1 MDLTKFTERARG
13 FVQSA
18 QSIAVREDHQ
28 RLEPLHMLKALMDDR
43 EGFAANLIT
52 RSGGDAAQLSAQI
65 EQAFAKLPKVSGGS
79 SQMILDTSTA
89 KVLSEAEKL
98 AEKAKDQFV
107 TVERIL
113 TALAVVRSSAKEV
126 LVVAK
131 VSAQNLNSAINDLR
145 KGRTADSASAEDS
158 YEALEKYAQDLT
170 AAAEAGKIDPIIG
183 RDEEIRRSMQ
193 VLSRRTK
200 NNPVLI
206 GEPGVGKTAIAEG
219 MALRIINGDVP
230 ESLRNKRLMALDMGA
245 LIAGAKYRG
254 EFEERLK
261 SILTEVSAAAGEVI
275 LFIDEMHT
283 LVGAGKSEGA
293 MDAAN
298 LIKPA
303 LARGE
308 LHCIGAT
315 TLDEYRK
322 YVEKDAALARRF
334 QPVLISEPTVD
345 DTVSILRGIKE
356 KYELHHGVR
365 ITDSALVSAA
375 TLSNRYITDR
385 FLPDKAIDLVDEAA
399 SRLRMQVDS
408 KPEELDALDREILQ
422 KQIEAEALRTEKDKA
437 SKDRLEAL
445 EKDLSE
451 LQDKST
457 TMTAQWQAERDKL
470 AGARDL
476 KEQLDRARAD
486 LELAKRDGNLARAG
500 ELSYGVIPQLEKI
513 LADAEMADSQGMM
526 VEEAVDPEQ
535 IAHVVERWTG
545 IPMAKM
551 LEGEREK
558 LLRMEDALQQRVIGQ
573 SPAVRAVANAVRR
586 ARAGLND
593 ENRPLGSFLFLGP
606 TGVGKTELT
615 KAVAN
620 FLFDDDGAMVRIDMS
635 EFMEKHAVARL
646 IGAPPGYV
654 GYDEGGVL
662 TEAVRRRPYQ
672 VVLFDEVEKAHPDV
686 FNVLLQVLDDGVLT
700 DGQGRTVD
708 FKQTLIILTSNLGSQ
723 ALSELPQSAD
733 SATAKRDVMDAVRS
747 HFRPEFLNRLDE
759 IIIFDRLSRED
770 MTGIVSVQLQLLYN
784 RLSSRKIMLS
794 LSDAA
799 CKWLA
804 DEGYD
809 PVFGARPLKRVIQR
823 ALQDPLAEMILAG
836 DITEGDT
843 LAVDASTEGLI
854 IGDRLSQSNQNPPDE
869 AVLH

>member
-1 MDLTKFTERARG
+1 MDLEKFTERSRG
-13 FVQSA
+13 FIQAA
-18 QSIAVREDHQ
+18 QTIAMRESHQ
-28 RLEPLHMLKALMDDR
+28 RLAPEHLLKALMDDDQ
-43 EGFAANLIT
+43 GLASNLIK
-52 RSGGDAAQLSAQI
+52 SAGGAPDRVVEAVDAAL
-65 EQAFAKLPKVSGGS
+65 AKIPKVSGDAG
-79 SQMILDTSTA
+79 QTYLDQQTA
-89 KVLSEAEKL
+89 KVLDEAAKI
-98 AEKAKDQFV
+98 AEKAGDSFV
-107 TVERIL
+107 PVERIL
-113 TALAVVRSSAKEV
+113 TALAVVKSKAKDALDAGAV
-126 LVVAK
+126 T
-131 VSAQNLNSAINDLR
+131 AQKLNGAINDLR
-145 KGRTADSASAEDS
+145 KGRTADTASAEEGYD
-158 YEALEKYAQDLT
+158 ALKKYARDLT
-170 AAAEAGKIDPIIG
+170 EAAEEGKIDPIIG
-183 RDEEIRRSMQ
+183 RDEEIRRAMQ

-219 MALRIINGDVP
+219 LALRIINGDVP
-230 ESLRNKRLMALDMGA
+230 ESLKNKRLMALDMGA

-261 SILTEVSAAAGEVI
+261 AILKEIEAATGEII

-283 LVGAGKSEGA
+283 LVGAGKSDGA

-334 QPVLISEPTVD
+334 QPVMVDEPTVE
-345 DTVSILRGIKE
+345 DTISILRGIKE

-365 ITDSALVSAA
+365 ISDSALVAAA
-375 TLSNRYITDR
+375 TLSHRYITDR
-385 FLPDKAIDLVDEAA
+385 FLPDKAIDLMDEAS
-399 SRLRMQVDS
+399 SRLRMEVDS

-422 KQIEAEALRTEKDKA
+422 KQIEAEALKKEDDAA
-437 SKDRLEAL
+437 SKDRLAKL
-445 EKDLSE
+445 EEELSN
-451 LQDKST
+451 LQQKSAE
-457 TMTAQWQAERDKL
+457 MTAQWQAERDKL
-470 AGARDL
+470 EGARDL
-476 KEQLDRARAD
+476 KEQLDKARA
-486 LELAKRDGNLARAG
+486 ELDHAKREGNLAKAG
-500 ELSYGVIPQLEKI
+500 ELSYGVIPELEKK
-513 LADAEMADSQGMM
+513 LAEAENAEDDVL
-526 VEEAVDPEQ
+526 VEEAVRPEQ
-535 IAHVVERWTG
+535 IAQVVERWTG
-545 IPMAKM
+545 IPTSKM
-551 LEGEREK
+551 LEGERDK
-558 LLRMEDALQQRVIGQ
+558 LLRMEEELGKRVIGQ
-573 SPAVRAVANAVRR
+573 RSAVTALSNAVRR

-615 KAVAN
+615 KAVAEY
-620 FLFDDDGAMVRIDMS
+620 LFDDDSAMVRIDMS

-708 FKQTLIILTSNLGSQ
+708 FKQTLIILTSNLGAQ
-723 ALSELPQSAD
+723 ALSQLPDGAD
-733 SATAKRDVMDAVRS
+733 ASDAKRDVMDAVRA

-759 IIIFDRLSRED
+759 TIIFDRLSRGD
-770 MTGIVSVQLQLLYN
+770 MDGIVDIQLRRLAKRLAARNITLQLDE
-784 RLSSRKIMLS
+784 S
-794 LSDAA
+794 AH
-799 CKWLA
+799 KWLA

-809 PVFGARPLKRVIQR
+809 PVFGARPLKRVLQR
-823 ALQDPLAEMILAG
+823 SLQNQLAEMLLAG
-836 DITEGDT
+836 DVKDGDT
-843 LAVDASTEGLI
+843 IPVSAGADGLVV
-854 IGDRLSQSNQNPPDE
+854 GDRVASSNRTPPED
-869 AVLH
+869 AVVH